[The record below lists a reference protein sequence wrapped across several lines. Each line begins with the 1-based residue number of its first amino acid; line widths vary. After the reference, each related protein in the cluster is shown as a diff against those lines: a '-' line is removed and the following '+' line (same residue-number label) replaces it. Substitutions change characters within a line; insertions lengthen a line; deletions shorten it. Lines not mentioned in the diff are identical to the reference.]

1 MEIKFLKDK
10 KKIFIMAAS
19 LLLCI
24 SIFLV
29 IYLVTYNLNKLNS
42 DVNFVNKN
50 NYEIMSKNN
59 IRELVIVNE
68 NSEGEFLESNRIKLE
83 LSDINKI
90 FNDMYPIGG
99 YEIIDF
105 NDKAII
111 LKEVNNKK
119 FDPNM
124 YYIGEKDGYITV
136 FKSDEDG
143 NLFIEDEFL
152 DISSK
157 KVESLPIADRELV
170 VNYEL
175 KSNEREDVQDMLS
188 ELET

>member
-10 KKIFIMAAS
+10 KKRFIIAAS

-24 SIFLV
+24 LIFLV
-29 IYLVTYNLNKLNS
+29 TYLITYNLNKLNS
-42 DVNFVNKN
+42 DVNFVNRN

-59 IRELVIVNE
+59 TRELVIVNE
-68 NSEGEFLESNRIKLE
+68 NSEGEFLEKNRIKLE

-90 FNDMYPIGG
+90 FTDMYPIGG

-111 LKEVNNKK
+111 LKEVNDKK

-143 NLFIEDEFL
+143 NLFIEDESL

-175 KSNEREDVQDMLS
+175 KSNEREDVQDILS

>member
-1 MEIKFLKDK
+1 MKEI
-10 KKIFIMAAS
+10 
-19 LLLCI
+19 
-24 SIFLV
+24 
-29 IYLVTYNLNKLNS
+29 
-42 DVNFVNKN
+42 
-50 NYEIMSKNN
+50 
-59 IRELVIVNE
+59 
-68 NSEGEFLESNRIKLE
+68 
-83 LSDINKI
+83 
-90 FNDMYPIGG
+90 ND
-99 YEIIDF
+99 
-105 NDKAII
+105 
-111 LKEVNNKK
+111 KK

-143 NLFIEDEFL
+143 NLFIEDESL

>member
-10 KKIFIMAAS
+10 KKRFIIAAS

-24 SIFLV
+24 LIFLV
-29 IYLVTYNLNKLNS
+29 TYLITYNLNKLNS
-42 DVNFVNKN
+42 DVNFVNRN

-59 IRELVIVNE
+59 TRELVIVNE
-68 NSEGEFLESNRIKLE
+68 NSDGEFLEKNRIKLE

-90 FNDMYPIGG
+90 FTDMYPIGG

-111 LKEVNNKK
+111 LKEINDKK

-143 NLFIEDEFL
+143 NLFIEDESL

>member
-10 KKIFIMAAS
+10 KKRFIIVAS
-19 LLLCI
+19 LLLCV
-24 SIFLV
+24 SIFLLT
-29 IYLVTYNLNKLNS
+29 YLITYNLNKLNS
-42 DVNFVNKN
+42 NVNFVDKN

-59 IRELVIVNE
+59 TRELVIVNE
-68 NSEGEFLESNRIKLE
+68 NSEGEFLEKNRIKLE

-90 FNDMYPIGG
+90 FTDMYPLGG

-105 NDKAII
+105 NDKSII
-111 LKEVNNKK
+111 LKEVDDKK

-143 NLFIEDEFL
+143 NLFIEDESL

-175 KSNEREDVQDMLS
+175 KSHEREDVQDILS